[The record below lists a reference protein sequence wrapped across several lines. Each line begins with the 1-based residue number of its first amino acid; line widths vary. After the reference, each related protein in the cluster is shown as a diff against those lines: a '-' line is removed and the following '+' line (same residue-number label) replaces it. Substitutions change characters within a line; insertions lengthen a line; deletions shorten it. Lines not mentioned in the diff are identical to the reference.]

1 MTSNSIIGLNLAR
14 FAEDRRFILAASL
27 QAAATPLLSAGASG
41 AAAIPGAAS

>member
-14 FAEDRRFILAASL
+14 FAEDRFILAASL

-41 AAAIPGAAS
+41 AAAIPDAAS